1 MFLNLYLALFLTFAP
16 IAQPLP
22 GKERSPQQINSLKS
36 EITAKSAIVIDAK
49 NKKVLYEKNI
59 HQPFPIAS
67 LTKLVTALV
76 FLDIY
81 SSPSE
86 SSKTFS
92 PRLDWEKPITIIPGD
107 QAEGAKL
114 FVKPGEK
121 IKVKDLF
128 YSMLVGSANNAT
140 KALVRSTGLSQEEF
154 VKRMNQKTKKILNNY
169 LLKSRT
175 CFNKMPR
182 PRTFFTEPTGLSPKN
197 ISTACEIALIAEE
210 ILKNEKIREAV
221 SREKYTFR
229 MIGSKTLRTVKNID
243 EVLKNSL
250 KDSKNQK
257 IKRGSTELIKNYNQK
272 FKVIAG
278 KTGYLEEAGYCLLTQ
293 AKKNKHRVIAVIL
306 GTQNSKARFQEM
318 KKILEKNFQKL

>member
-16 IAQPLP
+16 ITQPLP
-22 GKERSPQQINSLKS
+22 GKEKSFQQINSLKS

-59 HQPFPIAS
+59 HQPLPIAS

-81 SSPSE
+81 SSPSK

-92 PRLDWEKPITIIPGD
+92 PKLDWEKPITIIPQD
-107 QAEGAKL
+107 QVEGARL
-114 FVKPGEK
+114 FVKSGEK

-154 VKRMNQKTKKILNNY
+154 VKRMNQKTKKILKNY
-169 LLKSRT
+169 LLRSKT

-182 PRTFFTEPTGLSPKN
+182 SRTFFVEPTGLNPKN
-197 ISTACEIALIAEE
+197 ISTACEITLITER
-210 ILKNEKIREAV
+210 ILKNEKIREAT
-221 SREKYTFR
+221 SRKKYIFR
-229 MIGSKTLRTVKNID
+229 TIGSKTLRTIKNTD
-243 EVLKNSL
+243 EVLKDSL
-250 KDSKNQK
+250 KESKNQETK
-257 IKRGSTELIKNYNQK
+257 KESTGSIKNYNQK
-272 FKVIAG
+272 FKVTAG

-293 AKKNKHRVIAVIL
+293 AEKNKHRVIAVIL
-306 GTQNSKARFQEM
+306 GTQNSKTRFREM
-318 KKILEKNFQKL
+318 KKILEKVFKKF